1 MSSFKSHIYL
11 VGYAQY
17 TDKREVVYM
26 KPTAENVANFIMKH
40 KWASVIIT
48 DKWDLMVVTA
58 KYGIIDICKD
68 QEFLIHELHPAIIP
82 IQLGEK
88 AVGEIDEY
96 DIDASCDEF
105 D

>member
-17 TDKREVVYM
+17 KDRREVMYM
-26 KPTAENVANFIMKH
+26 KPTAENIANFIMKH
-40 KWASVIIT
+40 KEASVIIT
-48 DKWDLMVVTA
+48 DEWDLMVVTA
-58 KYGIIDICKD
+58 EYGIINICKD

-88 AVGEIDEY
+88 AVGEIEEY
-96 DIDASCDEF
+96 DIDAPCDKF